1 MRTYLTY
8 FLSHRYSTHQWIS
21 KWIWRNQWRIDWMHI
36 YIYIKQSNNNNN
48 HDAVINIYLIV
59 MFRIPQNGKVDKSW
73 NTQNP
78 WFWSPSIR
86 PCLLGQRHNVFFKYL
101 TCTWQQYPNDRVNRV
116 NPHGFDQQHAEECHG
131 NPASENDTPT
141 WQENNTGNKLWL
153 ELGAD
158 FLVCFSYD
166 NKQSW
171 CWFSS
176 NYAPQHECCL
186 SLLSH
191 QYTPGW
197 PCRWLG
203 PLARSATASGP
214 MAIFEDHRAYCHCTS
229 LLLILNSVYCSW
241 FLFCVYCYSY
251 YCYYE
256 TLLLLLL

>member
-1 MRTYLTY
+1 MVLKIQMMALSGVYLCTSE
-8 FLSHRYSTHQWIS
+8 FVWSTTCWGILAIQH
-21 KWIWRNQWRIDWMHI
+21 
-36 YIYIKQSNNNNN
+36 
-48 HDAVINIYLIV
+48 
-59 MFRIPQNGKVDKSW
+59 
-73 NTQNP
+73 
-78 WFWSPSIR
+78 PS
-86 PCLLGQRHNVFFKYL
+86 
-101 TCTWQQYPNDRVNRV
+101 
-116 NPHGFDQQHAEECHG
+116 
-131 NPASENDTPT
+131 DTAK

-158 FLVCFSYD
+158 FLVCFSND
-166 NKQSW
+166 DKQYW

-214 MAIFEDHRAYCHCTS
+214 MAIFEDHRAYCHRTS
-229 LLLILNSVYCSW
+229 LLLNLNSVYCSW

-251 YCYYE
+251 YCHYE